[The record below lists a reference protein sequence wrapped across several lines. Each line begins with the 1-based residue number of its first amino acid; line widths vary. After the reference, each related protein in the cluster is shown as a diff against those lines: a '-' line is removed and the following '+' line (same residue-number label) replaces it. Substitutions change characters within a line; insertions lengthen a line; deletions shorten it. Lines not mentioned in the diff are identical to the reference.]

1 MPQAPW
7 TPWTGLV
14 YLKLERFQKATE
26 AFEDAQEVVPASDSM
41 KRNIEYA
48 DAMHKED
55 GLWLKVVKLNVPGDV
70 DALLRCL
77 SDRGICSG
85 SSRCACPSLNASLQK
100 AVDSQV

>member
-1 MPQAPW
+1 M
-7 TPWTGLV
+7 

-55 GLWLKVVKLNVPGDV
+55 GLCQSMSAEVEC
-70 DALLRCL
+70 ARRC
-77 SDRGICSG
+77 
-85 SSRCACPSLNASLQK
+85 RCAFEI
-100 AVDSQV
+100 D